1 MRQQQTI
8 TYYQRCSVNKITS
21 GLVAVRAKK
30 KKYTYIYIQIY
41 NILNKHAE
49 RQLNTHRSIDPN
61 CNLRPFTISQT
72 RPRIS

>member
-1 MRQQQTI
+1 MLSQQDYI
-8 TYYQRCSVNKITS
+8 GACRRSS
-21 GLVAVRAKK
+21 KK

-49 RQLNTHRSIDPN
+49 RQLNIHRSIDPN